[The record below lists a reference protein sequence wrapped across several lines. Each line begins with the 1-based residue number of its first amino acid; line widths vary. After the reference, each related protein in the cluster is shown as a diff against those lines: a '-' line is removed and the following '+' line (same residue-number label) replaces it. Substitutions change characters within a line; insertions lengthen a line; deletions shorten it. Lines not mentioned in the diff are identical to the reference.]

1 MVGVMV
7 VMVNSC
13 KRTYARTV
21 VFSVRVRINKL
32 DEHLGK
38 VLNEKH
44 YETVR

>member
-7 VMVNSC
+7 VNSF

-21 VFSVRVRINKL
+21 VFNVRVRINKL

-38 VLNEKH
+38 VLTEKH